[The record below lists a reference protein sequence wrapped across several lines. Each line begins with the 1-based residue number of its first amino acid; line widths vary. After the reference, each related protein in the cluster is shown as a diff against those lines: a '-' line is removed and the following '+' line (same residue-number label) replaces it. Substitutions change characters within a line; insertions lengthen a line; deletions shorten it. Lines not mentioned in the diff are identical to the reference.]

1 MKLTRMLVGTAMAAG
16 AAHIG
21 AKELV
26 RRFGEQP
33 DPFTME
39 ELMAPFPGDEFYLDT
54 ADGTRLRTIADGSGS
69 PVVFAHGLRVTSTE
83 WNLIAE
89 KVRHDGHRV
98 IGFDQRG
105 HGGSTTGSDGIGSR
119 QMASDYAA
127 VLEHYD
133 VTDGVLVAHSMGAFL
148 AIQFLLDHPE
158 LAAMRLKG
166 AVLVSPFAGDL
177 ASGSP
182 VADLQLALSKTG
194 ATDFVL
200 KNPVY
205 GTLFASALFGT
216 KAPSQLEACR
226 RELSDHQDKVLFPIF
241 EAFFNESNYGRLAE
255 INLPV
260 RVICGTADLATP
272 PEHAE
277 RVAAGIP
284 GATLTWVDGAGHALN
299 WEAINE
305 VVGEVEVLDSVDT

>member
-1 MKLTRMLVGTAMAAG
+1 M
-16 AAHIG
+16 
-21 AKELV
+21 

-54 ADGTRLRTIADGSGS
+54 GDGTRLRTIADGSG
-69 PVVFAHGLRVTSTE
+69 PPIVFAHGLRVTSTE

-89 KVRHDGHRV
+89 RVRQNGHRV
-98 IGFDQRG
+98 VGFDQRG
-105 HGGSTTGSDGIGSR
+105 HGGSTIGSDGIGSQ

-133 VTDGVLVAHSMGAFL
+133 ITDGVLVGHSMGAFL

-158 LAAMRLKG
+158 LAAKRLKG
-166 AVLVSPFAGDL
+166 VVLVSPFAGDL

-182 VADLQLALSKTG
+182 MADVQVALSKSG
-194 ATDFVL
+194 ASSFVL
-200 KNPVY
+200 RNPVY

-226 RELSDHQDKVLFPIF
+226 RELSDHQDKALSAIF
-241 EAFFNESNYGRLAE
+241 EAFFTESNYGRLAE
-255 INLPV
+255 VDLPV
-260 RVICGTADLATP
+260 RIICGTADLATP

-299 WEAINE
+299 WEAIHE
-305 VVGEVEVLDSVDT
+305 VIGQIEHFDSVNA